1 MMIDMSVSPRALSD
15 VASSDPV
22 EQSAAPVIRE
32 TAHRAADVSAP
43 APSPAGSIEL
53 VKPAQQFNP
62 ATLGKVTR
70 ELDTTIELMVLLF
83 RIAQKARELGV
94 LQRDSENTAIIEA
107 QKSQVAEM
115 RSGASLMIAMAVISG
130 IMAVGTAIIGAV
142 GASKNGKAIKQEG
155 QLEKS
160 IAGRNE
166 LIDAK
171 MQSLGKTSDAD
182 RKTVGAVWAQAQEFD
197 SSLLTKTG
205 KKIDTRNTT
214 YQAMNSV
221 NQSLGQMANT
231 SVQVRQGEV
240 QANAKEDEVEA
251 TIAQSRKQI
260 VDEQLSYNSNSMK
273 ELIQTL
279 HELSQNYVAAWK
291 AAAAIV

>member
-1 MMIDMSVSPRALSD
+1 MMIDMSVSPRALSE
-15 VASSDPV
+15 VAASGPI
-22 EQSAAPVIRE
+22 EKSAAPVSRE
-32 TAHRAADVSAP
+32 TPHRAAERSAP
-43 APSPAGSIEL
+43 ATTPAGSIEL
-53 VKPAQQFNP
+53 IKPTQNFNP
-62 ATLGKVTR
+62 ATLGKVAS
-70 ELDTTIELMVLLF
+70 ELDTTVELMVLLF

-107 QKSQVAEM
+107 QKSQVTEM
-115 RSGASLMIAMAVISG
+115 RSGANLMIAMAVISG

-182 RKTVGAVWAQAQEFD
+182 RKTVGAVWEQAQAFD
-197 SSLLTKTG
+197 SELLTKTG
-205 KKIDTRNTT
+205 RKIDTRNTT

-231 SVQVRQGEV
+231 SVQVRQGHI

-251 TIAQSRKQI
+251 SIAQSRKQI

>member
-15 VASSDPV
+15 VASSGPV
-22 EQSAAPVIRE
+22 EKSAAPVSRE

-43 APSPAGSIEL
+43 ATSPAGSIEL
-53 VKPAQQFNP
+53 VKPAQHFNP

-70 ELDTTIELMVLLF
+70 ELDTTVELMVLLF

-107 QKSQVAEM
+107 QKSQVTEM
-115 RSGASLMIAMAVISG
+115 RSGANLMIAMAVISG

-182 RKTVGAVWAQAQEFD
+182 RKTVGAVWEQAQAFD
-197 SSLLTKTG
+197 SELLTKTG
-205 KKIDTRNTT
+205 RKIDTRTTT

-231 SVQVRQGEV
+231 SVQVRQGHI
-240 QANAKEDEVEA
+240 QANAKEDEVDA
-251 TIAQSRKQI
+251 SIAQSRKQI

>member
-1 MMIDMSVSPRALSD
+1 M
-15 VASSDPV
+15 
-22 EQSAAPVIRE
+22 
-32 TAHRAADVSAP
+32 
-43 APSPAGSIEL
+43 
-53 VKPAQQFNP
+53 
-62 ATLGKVTR
+62 TR
-70 ELDTTIELMVLLF
+70 PMLPIP
-83 RIAQKARELGV
+83 
-94 LQRDSENTAIIEA
+94 IEA
-107 QKSQVAEM
+107 
-115 RSGASLMIAMAVISG
+115 
-130 IMAVGTAIIGAV
+130 
-142 GASKNGKAIKQEG
+142 GKAIKQEG

-182 RKTVGAVWAQAQEFD
+182 RKTVGAVWEQAQAFD
-197 SSLLTKTG
+197 SELLTKTG
-205 KKIDTRNTT
+205 RKIDTRNTT

-231 SVQVRQGEV
+231 SVQVRQGHI

-251 TIAQSRKQI
+251 SIAQSRKQI

>member
-1 MMIDMSVSPRALSD
+1 MMIDMSVSPRALGE
-15 VASSDPV
+15 VGAAAAV
-22 EQSAAPVIRE
+22 EKSQAPVSRE
-32 TAHRAADVSAP
+32 TAHGAAALAAP
-43 APSPAGSIEL
+43 ATSPAGSIEL
-53 VKPAQQFNP
+53 VKPTQNFNP
-62 ATLGKVTR
+62 VSLGKVTS
-70 ELDTTIELMVLLF
+70 ELDTTVELMVLLF
-83 RIAQKARELGV
+83 RIAQKAREMGV

-115 RSGASLMIAMAVISG
+115 RSGANLMIAMAVISG
-130 IMAVGTAIIGAV
+130 IMAVGTAVIGAV

-171 MQSLGKTSDAD
+171 MQSLGKTTDAE
-182 RKTVGAVWAQAQEFD
+182 RKTVAAPWAQAQEFD
-197 SSLLTKTG
+197 SSLLNRTG

-214 YQAMNSV
+214 FQAINGV

-240 QANAKEDEVEA
+240 QANAKEDEVDA
-251 TIAQSRKQI
+251 SIAQSRKQI

-279 HELSQNYVAAWK
+279 HELSQNYVAAWR
-291 AAAAIV
+291 AAAAVV